1 MRDGKERRDA
11 FDLDGRRALLTGSY
25 RGLGQV
31 LARGLAEAGAVV
43 VLNGRSR
50 EPLEAEVARLR
61 GEGLEAHGFAF
72 DITRER
78 QVDEAVGAIEREVG
92 PLDILVNNAG
102 VQKRAPLHEASTEDW
117 RAIVDTHMTGAFLVS
132 RRVAGGMIER
142 GGGKIINVCSTAS
155 FAGRAGIGP
164 YTAAKGGLL
173 MLIRAMCADWG
184 RSGCRRASPAQKPR
198 LHRVDGRPHVGLAE
212 AQVGAGRLG
221 GGRELAAEHLPPVH
235 APPAGSSRGVHQLR
249 SLPVAGIGQKAV
261 GRKRGHPLGIQGGG
275 AGYGADDHLA
285 RPGMAPDRL
294 PAAGAHPPGGRHVGL
309 EP

>member
-1 MRDGKERRDA
+1 MRDGKERHDRHERRDP
-11 FDLDGRRALLTGSY
+11 FDLRGRRALLTGSY

-61 GEGLEAHGFAF
+61 GEGLEAHGFPF

-78 QVDEAVGAIEREVG
+78 DVDEAVGAIEREVG

-173 MLIRAMCADWG
+173 MLTRAMCADWG
-184 RSGCRRASPAQKPR
+184 RYNIQANGLAPGYFITDMTRALAEDERFSEWVAGRTPAGRWGRPEELVGALRLLASGASSFINGQVIT
-198 LHRVDGRPHVGLAE
+198 VDGGL
-212 AQVGAGRLG
+212 
-221 GGRELAAEHLPPVH
+221 LAV
-235 APPAGSSRGVHQLR
+235 
-249 SLPVAGIGQKAV
+249 
-261 GRKRGHPLGIQGGG
+261 
-275 AGYGADDHLA
+275 
-285 RPGMAPDRL
+285 M
-294 PAAGAHPPGGRHVGL
+294 
-309 EP
+309 